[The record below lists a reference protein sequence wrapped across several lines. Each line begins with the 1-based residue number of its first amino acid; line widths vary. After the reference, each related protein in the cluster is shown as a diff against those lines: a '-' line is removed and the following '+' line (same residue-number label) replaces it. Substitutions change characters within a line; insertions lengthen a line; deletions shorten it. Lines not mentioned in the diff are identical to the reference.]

1 MNFLSHRMSAV
12 WKLAACAILSL
23 LLTGCWDSADLDNI
37 AYVHSLG
44 VDYDHGHY
52 KIWLGLIDPTKSGIE
67 ESKSTGETSRA
78 LWVVYG
84 TGRSFLEAVNAI
96 YPSSP
101 KRVSW
106 SHFSLLILHE
116 NVLRGPYKE
125 VIEALTR
132 YREVRYTSW
141 VYGTKD
147 TMGNLFTANL
157 PVENNPLYYYV
168 ANPKRVQQFG
178 YVVPSVRLNEW
189 QRALHEPV
197 GSAILPQ
204 MALNHQR
211 DVHWPKSK
219 DKPYDELLLPTVGVF
234 RHERFMGWLSHR
246 DMLGVF
252 WARTGGTRVPL
263 FLPPAPG
270 STEQVILYIHH
281 LHVEIHPMQRRH
293 HWTYDLKISGP
304 VDLAQEGQGRAEKEI
319 ITLAERVIERDV
331 RRTFRTGV
339 MHHADILNI
348 TPKVYRGALML
359 WPPNTR
365 QKLLNNLEL
374 RADSLRNVNIHLTLV
389 HTGMR
394 TVD

>member
-1 MNFLSHRMSAV
+1 MSHRVNAV
-12 WKLAACAILSL
+12 WKLAACAVISL

-37 AYVHSLG
+37 TYVHSLG
-44 VDYDHGHY
+44 VDYDHGRY
-52 KIWLGLIDPTKSGIE
+52 RIWLGLIDPTKSGID
-67 ESKSTGETSRA
+67 ESKSNGEAARA

-84 TGRSFLEAVNAI
+84 TGKSFLEAVNAI

-116 NVLRGPYKE
+116 NILRGPYE
-125 VIEALTR
+125 DVIKALTR

-147 TMGNLFTANL
+147 RMEDLFTANL
-157 PVENNPLYYYV
+157 PTENNPLYYYV
-168 ANPKRVQQFG
+168 SNPKRVQQFG
-178 YVVPSVRLNEW
+178 YVVPSLRLNEW
-189 QRALHEPV
+189 IRDLREPV
-197 GSAILPQ
+197 GSAMLPQ

-211 DVHWPKSK
+211 GVHWPSAK
-219 DKPYDELLLPTVGVF
+219 DKPYDELLLPTVGIF

-252 WARTGGTRVPL
+252 WARTGGTRIPL
-263 FLPPAPG
+263 FLPPAAG
-270 STEQVILYIHH
+270 STEQVILYAHH
-281 LHVEIHPMQRRH
+281 FHVEIHPIQRRH

-304 VDLAQEGQGRAEKEI
+304 VDLAQAGQGRSEKEI
-319 ITLAERVIERDV
+319 IKIAERVIDRDI
-331 RRTFRTGV
+331 RRTFRTGAEHRV
-339 MHHADILNI
+339 DILNF
-348 TPKVYRGALML
+348 TQKVYRGALIL

-365 QKLLNNLEL
+365 QKLLDSLEL
-374 RADSLRNVNIHLTLV
+374 RPDSLRNINIHLTLV

-394 TVD
+394 KFD